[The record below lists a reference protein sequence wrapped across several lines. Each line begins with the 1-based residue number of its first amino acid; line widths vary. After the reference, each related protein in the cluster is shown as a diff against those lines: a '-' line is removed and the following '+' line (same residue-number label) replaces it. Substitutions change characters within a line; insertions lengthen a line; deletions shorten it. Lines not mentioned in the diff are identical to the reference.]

1 MGSFSERP
9 SHPLLA
15 LLMSL
20 GMVAVGWF
28 LTKEIVWKPLSS
40 YFAARSWEEVPC
52 TIRDSR
58 IARSTA
64 RKSDGSTTRVEVTFS
79 YRRGGREYSSSRYD
93 FLGAYTSG
101 GDDEKT
107 AILERYPPGT
117 RTSCWVNPENPSE
130 AVLKRDFSADYLV
143 GSLFSLFILGGFTGV
158 SWSLYHMFGGPAWS
172 RARRRARRQASR
184 HTESAK
190 DAEPRKLKPRVSA
203 LRTLIGGSVLA
214 AIWNGG
220 VWLLLSDLIEGW
232 QKGRPMIG
240 LTLLTL
246 LASMVGLLLIWAT
259 IAPLV
264 TQLLNPRLELTLSR
278 SSLKPGQSAI
288 LQWKLHGNTERVR
301 RLLITVESPDIPFLL
316 DDSEGE
322 EVEMEEDVEEDV
334 ETEAAMEDDPEKDRP
349 SFLTIVDTD
358 QPMLIA
364 EGTARFE
371 VPAGA
376 RFLFDEDQ
384 DELRWILRTRCEI
397 PRWPDSVE
405 EHTLT
410 IKRG

>member
-9 SHPLLA
+9 SHPFLA

-28 LTKEIVWKPLSS
+28 ATKEIVWKPMSS
-40 YFAARSWEEVPC
+40 YLSAFSWDEVPC
-52 TIRDSR
+52 TVQDSR

-79 YRRGGREYSSSRYD
+79 YFIGGRKYSSSRYD

-101 GDDEKT
+101 GQEEKT
-107 AILERYPPGT
+107 AILKRYPPGT
-117 RTSCWVNPENPSE
+117 RTSCWVNPENPRE

-172 RARRRARRQASR
+172 RARRQARRP
-184 HTESAK
+184 TESVK
-190 DAEPRKLKPRVSA
+190 DAESRKLKPRVSA

-220 VWLLLSDLIEGW
+220 VWLLLSNLIEGW
-232 QKGRPMIG
+232 QEGRLMIG

-246 LASMVGLLLIWAT
+246 LAATVGLLLIWAT
-259 IAPLV
+259 IAPTV

-278 SSLKPGQSAI
+278 SALKPGQSVI

-316 DDSEGE
+316 DEAEGE
-322 EVEMEEDVEEDV
+322 EVVEDL
-334 ETEAAMEDDPEKDRP
+334 ETEEAMEEDDPEKDKP
-349 SFLTIVDTD
+349 DFLTIIDTD

-371 VPAGA
+371 VPSDAE
-376 RFLFDEDQ
+376 FLFDENQ
-384 DELRWILRTRCEI
+384 EELRWTLRTRCEI

-405 EHTLT
+405 EHTII
-410 IKRG
+410 IKR